1 MKPPFGAVPPHPPEA
16 PPMHPFLPLVLT
28 LLMAEPA
35 KAAPVTTEVDS
46 CAAEMELGNLREL
59 LQDREDPRGQSQAA
73 LLLVQSRDSGAEKIV
88 RRGLLQPENEE
99 TFLALAAAVRLRQ
112 DRRFLDA
119 LLAALTAN
127 RPRIR
132 QVVAETL
139 AVLADHGLVKRLEA
153 VANDTKCDLRVRQ
166 TA

>member
-1 MKPPFGAVPPHPPEA
+1 MHPLLPFVLGLLVAGPPKPVPP
-16 PPMHPFLPLVLT
+16 
-28 LLMAEPA
+28 
-35 KAAPVTTEVDS
+35 APVGPEIDC

-73 LLLVQSRDSGAEKIV
+73 LLLVQSRDGGAEKIV

-99 TFLALAAAVRLRQ
+99 AFLALAAAVRLRQ
-112 DRRFLDA
+112 DRRFLDE

-132 QVVAETL
+132 Q
-139 AVLADHGLVKRLEA
+139 
-153 VANDTKCDLRVRQ
+153 
-166 TA
+166 